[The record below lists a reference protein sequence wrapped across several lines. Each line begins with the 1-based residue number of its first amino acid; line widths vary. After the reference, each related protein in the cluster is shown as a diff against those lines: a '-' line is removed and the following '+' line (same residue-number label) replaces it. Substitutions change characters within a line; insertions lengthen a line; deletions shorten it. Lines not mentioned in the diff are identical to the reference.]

1 MLVDRVTFSPDFLE
15 ASVIR
20 SARLSLY
27 HPLSQLITSPG
38 LTMPARPG
46 IPAWHVLGQATW
58 ARGRQDRLKAVEGE
72 SRRLYADKLVDLA
85 NIVIGALGQ
94 LLSERGFSFRVTL
107 MGLILFISG
116 YLMSYLFLRTR

>member
-1 MLVDRVTFSPDFLE
+1 MAAKDH
-15 ASVIR
+15 IR
-20 SARLSLY
+20 SLAHKLQKPRAKG
-27 HPLSQLITSPG
+27 PG
-38 LTMPARPG
+38 LMMPLACHRQPVLVPRPG
-46 IPAWHVLGQATW
+46 TPWGRRLGPG
-58 ARGRQDRLKAVEGE
+58 GRQDRLKAVEEE